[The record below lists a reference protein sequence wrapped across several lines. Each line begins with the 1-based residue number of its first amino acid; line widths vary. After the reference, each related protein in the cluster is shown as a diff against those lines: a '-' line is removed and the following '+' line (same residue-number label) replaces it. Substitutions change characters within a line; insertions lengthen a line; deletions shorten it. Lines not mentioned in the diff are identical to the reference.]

1 MVEAKETKARLYTG
15 KLLEYGYE
23 PLRSTGICTP
33 EKLQRYLRRMLTFRF
48 GDDNREEVQL
58 ELTSL
63 VAEKVA
69 HSTLHQLDGNGVLD
83 LGSPISG
90 SLVHAPPTDPSGMTR
105 AADDCETALHR
116 PTTPIH
122 QPFGFP

>member
-1 MVEAKETKARLYTG
+1 MG

-33 EKLQRYLRRMLTFRF
+33 ETLQRYLRSMLTFRF

-69 HSTLHQLDGNGVLD
+69 HSTLDQLDRDGGQVFEF
-83 LGSPISG
+83 PY
-90 SLVHAPPTDPSGMTR
+90 LVHFCMH
-105 AADDCETALHR
+105 LL
-116 PTTPIH
+116 
-122 QPFGFP
+122 